1 MALRW
6 LEGFETRLHDNYYSR
21 VYASYAGQTGSI
33 GSVGR
38 RGYGSSLQGLNMQ
51 FETRALV
58 GSLQN
63 TWILQFA
70 IQKIDDRTMGA
81 NYGTFLF
88 RNASGSGGDQLEV
101 RWVEAAAPNAGAFR
115 FELRRGATVLAT
127 SRVFGYGN
135 TPRTWWV
142 IQLKVTIR
150 SGTNGSYEMKAW
162 DWQGNVETIFAATTG
177 VNTANVG
184 TDGADRV
191 FFRPNSGG
199 VAEFNLDDIVIMDG
213 TGTVNNDFTSVPILV
228 MGERPNADVGG
239 ELDWIPSTGVNHFAL
254 VQDAANLPTQT
265 DEVTSD
271 VVGDVDLYGF
281 GQTTLDLAPTA
292 APPTVLGIM
301 VDVEALMKTSGTRTV
316 RVRFKDG
323 VNQADDATDLVYTD
337 TAKISRLAILEQ
349 NPTGTPAPWSVATLK
364 TIEFG
369 PKLNA

>member
-6 LEGFETRLHDNYYSR
+6 LEGFETRLEDDYYTRS
-21 VYASYAGQTGSI
+21 YASYAGQTGSN
-33 GSVGR
+33 GTTGR
-38 RGYGSSLQGLNMQ
+38 RGYGSALRGTNAQ

-70 IQKIDDRTMGA
+70 IQKPSDSTMST

-88 RNASGSGGDQLEV
+88 RNASGSGGDQFEV
-101 RWVEAAAPNAGAFR
+101 RWVGAAAPDNGAFR

-127 SRVFGYGN
+127 SRVFGFGV

-150 SGTNGSYEMKAW
+150 SGVNGSYEMKAW
-162 DWQGNVETIFAATTG
+162 DWQGNVETIFAATSG

-191 FFRPNSGG
+191 FFRCNSGG
-199 VAEFNLDDIVIMDG
+199 VSEFNLDDIVIMDS
-213 TGTVNNDFTSVPILV
+213 TGSVNNDFTSVPILV
-228 MGERPNADVGG
+228 MGERPNADVAG

-254 VQDAANLPTQT
+254 VQDAANLPTGT

-281 GQTTLDLAPTA
+281 GQSTLDLVPTA

-301 VDVEALMKTSGTRTV
+301 VDVEALMKTSGTRTIRV
-316 RVRFKDG
+316 RVKDST
-323 VNQADDATDLVYTD
+323 NQADGAVDMVFND
-337 TAKISRLAILEQ
+337 TAKISRHEVMEQ
-349 NPTGTPAPWSVATLK
+349 NPTGTPAPWTVATLK
-364 TIEFG
+364 TIEMG